1 VAICSIE
8 LFPLLHIAHL
18 FHSYCLS
25 VAYPLLYFFAL
36 TVPDEEHRVRRFS
49 SCSLHDPPVTSSY
62 VRLQQGKATRYPDCN
77 VEGCSNVLVADG
89 LIDQDESQFVL
100 YHLLI

>member
-1 VAICSIE
+1 MR
-8 LFPLLHIAHL
+8 IADL
-18 FHSYCLS
+18 FHSCCMP

-36 TVPDEEHRVRRFS
+36 MVSDEEHRVRRFP
-49 SCSLHDPPVTSSY
+49 SCSLRDPPVTSFY
-62 VRLQQGKATRYPDCN
+62 VRLQQGEATRYQDCS